1 MESTRF
7 PDSSACVEAIDY
19 LPDRKLDK
27 AHIMRLAS
35 CTYIQEC
42 HNVIIQRATGSGKT
56 CLATALGVC
65 AVKQYYFVRYIRLP
79 NLLCDIL

>member
-56 CLATALGVC
+56 FLATALGVC
-65 AVKQYYFVRYIRLP
+65 AVKQYYSVRYIRLP
-79 NLLCDIL
+79 NPLCDIL